1 MTTLIQYLNAH
12 GLPATANTDGTITT
26 LNEYIAPDKTF
37 HADPI
42 TIKGNWQAVRAFLR
56 Y

>member
-26 LNEYIAPDKTF
+26 LNEYVAPDKTF
-37 HADPI
+37 HAEPI
-42 TIKGNWQAVRAFLR
+42 TIKGDRQTVREFLG